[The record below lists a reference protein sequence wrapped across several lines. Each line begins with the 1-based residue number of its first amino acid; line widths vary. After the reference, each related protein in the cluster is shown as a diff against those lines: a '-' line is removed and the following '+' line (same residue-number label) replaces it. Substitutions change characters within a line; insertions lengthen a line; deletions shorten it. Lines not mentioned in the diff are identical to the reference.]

1 MSLQKIQVIGNLTR
15 DCQINNVQGKQVINI
30 SVACNEKYKN
40 NEGTVVNK
48 VSYYDAAYWTDKT
61 AIATYLKK
69 GTQVFIEGTPS
80 VKIFTTQDG
89 KQGANISIRVNSIQL
104 LGSSNQNTP
113 APNTQSTNSSEQSF
127 NTHLGSHSTE
137 LDNDAASDLPF

>member
-15 DCQINNVQGKQVINI
+15 DCQINNVQNKQVINI

-40 NEGTVVNK
+40 NEGVVVNK
-48 VSYYDAAYWTDKT
+48 VSYYDASYWTDKT

-80 VKIFTTQDG
+80 VKTFTTQDG

-113 APNTQSTNSSEQSF
+113 APNTQPINSSEQSF
-127 NTHLGSHSTE
+127 NQHLGSHSTE
-137 LDNDAASDLPF
+137 LDNDVPF